1 VYTVT
6 YGEGKREREKRNT
19 AGAGC
24 EENGST
30 VYTWYNNIAS
40 LATLAEAASPPP
52 LPSSPWWVPKNPA
65 DRNSKGEAMRN
76 EPSEPVRVVTR
87 CALLCLGSR
96 AGPSHSLRLLVALR
110 LSFPSDL
117 FLSRERRERGWRNK
131 RVREHLEN
139 DQPSGQRALGTASR
153 YYLKEVLCIYRYIQQ
168 HDRACISQTHWQ
180 G

>member
-1 VYTVT
+1 MW
-6 YGEGKREREKRNT
+6 GRKKREKKKYGRCSCK
-19 AGAGC
+19 
-24 EENGST
+24 ENGST
-30 VYTWYNNIAS
+30 VYTWCYNIAS

-96 AGPSHSLRLLVALR
+96 AGPSHSLRLLVALG
-110 LSFPSDL
+110 LSFPSDAE
-117 FLSRERRERGWRNK
+117 RERRGRGWGNK

-139 DQPSGQRALGTASR
+139 DQPSGQRALGAASR
-153 YYLKEVLCIYRYIQQ
+153 YYLKEVLCIYRYTQQ